1 MSKENLVH
9 VCFVIDES
17 GSMGG
22 SESDVIGGFKKV
34 INEQKDNK
42 NGGCTVSFYKFATTV
57 QKVYMGVDVKEVE
70 YLDEKYSPGGMT
82 ALYDGIGTAI
92 DDITEWMDDLPKEE
106 RPEKTV
112 VVIMT
117 DGEENNSREYNLARI
132 RKMIKHQEKGHD
144 WTFVYMCSDLS
155 NAKEVDNLGI
165 KTRCFSSKKNYI
177 NNYDIINSSVSAYRG
192 ACGDAG
198 EKGLAFTTSL
208 NLACDVTTENYAKE
222 NNLDLGSLT
231 GKDDNNG

>member
-9 VCFVIDES
+9 VCFIIDES

-34 INEQKDNK
+34 IKEQRENK
-42 NGGCTVSFYKFATTV
+42 NGGCSVSFYKFATNV
-57 QKVYMGVDVKEVE
+57 QKVYMGIDVQEVE
-70 YLDEKYSPGGMT
+70 YLDGKYSPGGMT

-92 DDITEWMDDLPKEE
+92 DDLNDWMDDLPKEE

-117 DGEENNSREYNLARI
+117 DGEENNSHKYNLAQIKR
-132 RKMIKHQEKGHD
+132 MIKHQEKGHE
-144 WTFVYMCSDLS
+144 WTFVYMGSDLS

-165 KTRCFSSKKNYI
+165 STRCFSSKKNYI
-177 NNYDIINSSVSAYRG
+177 NNYDIINSSVSAYRST
-192 ACGDAG
+192 CGDAG
-198 EKGLAFTTSL
+198 EKGLAFTSSL
-208 NLACDVTTENYAKE
+208 NIACNEATVEYANE
-222 NNLDLGSLT
+222 NNLDLNSLV
-231 GKDDNNG
+231 GKDSE